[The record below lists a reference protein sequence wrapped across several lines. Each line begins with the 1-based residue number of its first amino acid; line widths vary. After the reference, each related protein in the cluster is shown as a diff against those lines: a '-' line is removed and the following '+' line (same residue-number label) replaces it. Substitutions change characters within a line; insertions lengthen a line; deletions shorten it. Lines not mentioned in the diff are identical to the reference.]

1 MTQRLLFS
9 AALGAILA
17 GAALVACTTTAQ
29 VVEDLPSGG
38 AAASSVQ
45 APEFVEVA
53 EPTAIRIPKIGAS
66 SELDEL
72 GLNADGSLQ
81 VPPVTDP
88 LTAGYYAGAKPDESG
103 DEVLPGELGAAVVA
117 AHVDGV
123 INGKKGQPGLFF
135 RLHQLEPGDEI
146 FIDQADGG
154 QLRFLVDRVETHSK
168 DRFPSDAVYG
178 PTERPELR
186 LVTCGGSFSRTSG
199 HYLSNVIAFATL
211 APEQQ

>member
-1 MTQRLLFS
+1 VTQRVLFS

-45 APEFVEVA
+45 TPEFVEVA

-88 LTAGYYAGAKPDESG
+88 LTAGYYAGAKPDEPG
-103 DEVLPGELGAAVVA
+103 DEILPGERGSAVVA

-135 RLHQLEPGDEI
+135 RLHELVPGDPI
-146 FIDQADGG
+146 YIDQADGG
-154 QLRFLVDRVETHSK
+154 KLKFLVERVESHDK
-168 DRFPSDAVYG
+168 DAFPSGAVYQASDV
-178 PTERPELR
+178 PRLN
-186 LVTCGGSFSRTSG
+186 LVTCFGPFNGATG
-199 HYLSNVIAFATL
+199 HYVANLVIFAVL
-211 APEQQ
+211 APESL